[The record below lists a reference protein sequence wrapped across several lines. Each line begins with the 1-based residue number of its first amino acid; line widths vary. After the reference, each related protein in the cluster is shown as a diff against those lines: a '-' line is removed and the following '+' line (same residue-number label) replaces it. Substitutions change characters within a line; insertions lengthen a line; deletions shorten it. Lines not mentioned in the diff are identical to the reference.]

1 MVMIMDRRIETY
13 AKKTFLGLKNPYG
26 FVNAVYPHIID
37 RVAEEQA
44 RHGEVYYLGIK
55 DTPMIPESLIKRL
68 EEQGFLKHTRD
79 RMALGGRALDLQL
92 VNPLT
97 GRWMTGSSSGTA
109 LNVFYGMN
117 DVGVGTDGGG
127 SVLAPAAALNLYGF
141 ISPLIEGSHMK
152 QYKRMS
158 TDQIPFSPCLGFMA
172 REWTALKRAV
182 GAALDMDTDIDRH
195 MENGSG
201 TGEADMVPVDSRVDI
216 YGSRESL
223 IPYLRNQAVKG
234 KILVSEE
241 GPVDVEGMGDS
252 VFGHFD
258 GMTGE
263 QQRLAR
269 KGLMRVVNMCGKSA
283 VAVPGRKLGVTT
295 LLVCES
301 HPEDIRAMLTAA
313 EEYCCDRSGLVD
325 RYFLNLDMYF

>member
-1 MVMIMDRRIETY
+1 MGR
-13 AKKTFLGLKNPYG
+13 
-26 FVNAVYPHIID
+26 
-37 RVAEEQA
+37 
-44 RHGEVYYLGIK
+44 
-55 DTPMIPESLIKRL
+55 
-68 EEQGFLKHTRD
+68 KHTRD

-195 MENGSG
+195 MENSHGFCQFDMIFF
-201 TGEADMVPVDSRVDI
+201 GELDSFC
-216 YGSRESL
+216 
-223 IPYLRNQAVKG
+223 Q
-234 KILVSEE
+234 
-241 GPVDVEGMGDS
+241 
-252 VFGHFD
+252 F
-258 GMTGE
+258 
-263 QQRLAR
+263 
-269 KGLMRVVNMCGKSA
+269 
-283 VAVPGRKLGVTT
+283 
-295 LLVCES
+295 
-301 HPEDIRAMLTAA
+301 LTI
-313 EEYCCDRSGLVD
+313 
-325 RYFLNLDMYF
+325 